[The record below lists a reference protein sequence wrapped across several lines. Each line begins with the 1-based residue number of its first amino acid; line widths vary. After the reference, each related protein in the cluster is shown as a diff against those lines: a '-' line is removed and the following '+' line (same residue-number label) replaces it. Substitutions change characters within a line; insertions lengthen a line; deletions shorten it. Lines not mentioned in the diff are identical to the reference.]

1 MDKEVERGEAR
12 VRIALATVA
21 LDGGADEGLGEDE
34 VGEVVDGDLLGICAE
49 ELGEEAF
56 EGEVVD
62 VGVGVEE
69 VEVDVDEALLAGTQ
83 VKAGGCG
90 QVVDVRNIRGL
101 SPTRRPTRARPVFSC
116 PSRFPRRSGGRQN
129 CRLDR
134 AATAL
139 LQSPDRA
146 GCR

>member
-12 VRIALATVA
+12 VRIALAAVA
-21 LDGGADEGLGEDE
+21 LDGGADEGLSEDE

-83 VKAGGCG
+83 VKAGAGCG
-90 QVVDVRNIRGL
+90 
-101 SPTRRPTRARPVFSC
+101 
-116 PSRFPRRSGGRQN
+116 GRT
-129 CRLDR
+129 CETY
-134 AATAL
+134 AV
-139 LQSPDRA
+139 
-146 GCR
+146 